1 MPEIS
6 PSGSQRFKEK
16 QFITVLRDMMP
27 KHSYVPPK
35 FYSCPKHMKSLQ
47 DFCIQRPF
55 SPREKQTEYLFTY
68 VRLSPLGTGPKPNN
82 QPLLRRW
89 LWTKPSWGSISC
101 RLIYSCVSAKQPG
114 YEQKHQ
120 QEPHKYPGTLE
131 ARLGRRKK
139 KKKILCA
146 ALLGSLM
153 ETDAWFQTM
162 QHAHEWLLIMQT
174 SQTKQAT

>member
-16 QFITVLRDMMP
+16 QFITILRDMMP

-47 DFCIQRPF
+47 DFCIQRSF
-55 SPREKQTEYLFTY
+55 SPHEKQTEYLCTY

-101 RLIYSCVSAKQPG
+101 RLIYSCVSAKQPS

-120 QEPHKYPGTLE
+120 QELHKYPGTLE
-131 ARLGRRKK
+131 ARLDP
-139 KKKILCA
+139 LCSSFG
-146 ALLGSLM
+146 LFDGS
-153 ETDAWFQTM
+153 WC
-162 QHAHEWLLIMQT
+162 LISNHVTLSWMAIDNADTSNQT
-174 SQTKQAT
+174 S